1 MDRTVEGSEDW
12 WEHGA
17 PVMIYQEVIER
28 HDCVK
33 AQEALDRVLNETAQ
47 HPSP

>member
-12 WEHGA
+12 WELGA

-28 HDCVK
+28 HDFVK
-33 AQEALDRVLNETAQ
+33 AQEALDRVLNEKPAT
-47 HPSP
+47 